1 MSEPAAT
8 TRSPQDRAPARLPL
22 RGDAERAAGTLPPLL
37 VEAERVAATVIQGV
51 HGRRRT
57 GIGETFWQYRTYQPG
72 DPLRMID
79 WRQTAKSSRVYIR
92 ELEWAAAQ
100 TVWVWRDPSPSM
112 VYRSDRKL
120 PEKRDRADVL
130 LLALCSLLVGGGER
144 IALLRDEARAGAGK
158 IALERIALTLLS
170 EIEPEAGHALPAIP
184 EYRPLPRHAHLVLF
198 GDFLGPIEEIDAT
211 LRQFAARNVRGHLVQ
226 VLDPAEAALPFTGR
240 TRFEG
245 LEDEG
250 HLLIKRV
257 ETVREEY
264 RDRLDA
270 HQRDLKALTR
280 ALGWTHSIHHTDQP
294 AEQTLLTLYTHLSER
309 AL

>member
-1 MSEPAAT
+1 MSEASANHLKEP
-8 TRSPQDRAPARLPL
+8 APARRAL
-22 RGDAERAAGTLPPLL
+22 RGDAERAAGGLPPLV
-37 VEAERVAATVIQGV
+37 VEAERVASTVIQGV

-57 GIGETFWQYRTYQPG
+57 GLGETFWQYRTYEPG

-79 WRQTAKSSRVYIR
+79 WRQTAKSSRIYIR

-130 LLALCSLLVGGGER
+130 LLALCSLLVRGGER
-144 IALLRDEARAGAGK
+144 IALLRDDARPGAGK
-158 IALERIALTLLS
+158 VALERIALTLLS
-170 EIEPEAGHALPAIP
+170 EIEPEPGRALPAIP
-184 EYRPLPRHAHLVLF
+184 EYRPLPRHAHLVLI
-198 GDFLGPIEEIDAT
+198 GDFLGPIEDINAT

-226 VLDPAEAALPFTGR
+226 VLDPAERALPFTGR

-245 LEDEG
+245 MEDEG

-257 ETVREEY
+257 ETVRDEY
-264 RDRLDA
+264 QERLDA
-270 HQRDLKALTR
+270 HQRGLKALTR
-280 ALGWTHSIHHTDQP
+280 SLGWTHTIHHTDQP
-294 AEQTLLTLYTHLSER
+294 PEQTLLTLFMLLSEQTQ
-309 AL
+309 

>member
-1 MSEPAAT
+1 LSGIAA
-8 TRSPQDRAPARLPL
+8 RAPRDRVPARLPL
-22 RGDAERAAGTLPPLL
+22 RGDAERAAGALPPLV
-37 VEAERVAATVIQGV
+37 VEADRVAATVIQGV

-57 GIGETFWQYRTYQPG
+57 GVGETFWQYRQYEPG

-100 TVWVWRDPSPSM
+100 TIWVWRDPSASM
-112 VYRSDRKL
+112 IYRSDRKV

-130 LLALCSLLVGGGER
+130 LLALCSLLVHGGGR
-144 IALLRDEARAGAGK
+144 IALLRGEARPGAGK

-170 EIEPEAGHALPAIP
+170 ETDPEPGSALPAIP

-198 GDFLGPIEEIDAT
+198 GDFLAPIEEIDAS
-211 LRQFAARNVRGHLVQ
+211 LRRFAARNVRGHLIQ
-226 VLDPAEAALPFTGR
+226 VLDPAERALPFTGR

-245 LEDEG
+245 LESEG

-257 ETVREEY
+257 ETVRDEY
-264 RDRLDA
+264 QERLEA
-270 HQRDLKALTR
+270 HQRALKALTR
-280 ALGWTHSIHHTDQP
+280 SLGWTHTVHHTDQP
-294 AEQTLLTLYTHLSER
+294 PERTLLTLFVLLTDRQL
-309 AL
+309 

>member
-1 MSEPAAT
+1 MSEPAAK
-8 TRSPQDRAPARLPL
+8 RPRDRAPARLRL
-22 RGDAERAAGTLPPLL
+22 RGDAERAAGSLPPLL

-57 GIGETFWQYRTYQPG
+57 GVGETFWQYRQYEPG

-100 TVWVWRDPSPSM
+100 TVWLWRDMSPSM
-112 VYRSDRKL
+112 VYRSDRKV

-144 IALLRDEARAGAGK
+144 IALLRDDARPGAGK
-158 IALERIALTLLS
+158 VALERIALTVLS
-170 EIEPEAGHALPAIP
+170 ETEPEPGRALPAIP
-184 EYRPLPRHAHLVLF
+184 EYRPLPQHAHLVLI
-198 GDFLGPIEEIDAT
+198 GDFLGPIEEINAT

-226 VLDPAEAALPFTGR
+226 VLDPAERALPFTGR

-264 RDRLDA
+264 QERLDT
-270 HQRDLKALTR
+270 HQRALKALTR
-280 ALGWTHSIHHTDQP
+280 SLGWHHTIHHTDQP
-294 AEQTLLTLYTHLSER
+294 PEQTLLTLYILLSER
-309 AL
+309 LQ